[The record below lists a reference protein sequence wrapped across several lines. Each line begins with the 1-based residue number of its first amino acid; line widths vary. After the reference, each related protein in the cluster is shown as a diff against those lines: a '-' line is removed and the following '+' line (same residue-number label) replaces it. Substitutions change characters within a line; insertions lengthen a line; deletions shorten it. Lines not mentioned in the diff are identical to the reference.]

1 MPQSGYGCALMSP
14 RPSLDSVWSF
24 PTRFATAEIGPG
36 LHNCSTSV
44 EAVSSPIGPLNRIPN
59 LMAQR
64 LLEEVAWKA
73 RILSPGSESRPK
85 SMRRDRAAAL
95 RIDPPGLAGPI
106 SIHLLQQSF
115 FSRINIAMLLS
126 PLSEREFGRT
136 YSPIF
141 GSDCRTF
148 VSSHDNGIL

>member
-1 MPQSGYGCALMSP
+1 M
-14 RPSLDSVWSF
+14 
-24 PTRFATAEIGPG
+24 T
-36 LHNCSTSV
+36 V
-44 EAVSSPIGPLNRIPN
+44 EAVSSPIGPLDRIPN

-64 LLEEVAWKA
+64 FFEEVARKA
-73 RILSPGSESRPK
+73 DILSPSSKSRPE
-85 SMRRDRAAAL
+85 SMRRDRAVAL
-95 RIDPPGLAGPI
+95 WIDPLGLAGPI

-126 PLSEREFGRT
+126 SLSERAFGKT

-148 VSSHDNGIL
+148 VSSRDNGIL